1 MNSQPSL
8 IPAATAP
15 APNFDRLAHAYR
27 WMEWLTFGPYLH
39 RARCTFL
46 PELIQA
52 RRALVLGDGDGRF
65 TADLLDLNPSI
76 RIDAVDSSPAM
87 LRELLHRAGPNAT
100 RVRAHTADA
109 RTWLASLPASTQP
122 YDLVITHFFLDC
134 LTNKEI
140 RTLARIIRLNL
151 SPGAI
156 WVVSDFAIPPGAYGN
171 LIARPLVSLLYTA
184 FGLLTGL
191 RTQQLPDYSST
202 IRYSGFTLAA
212 RKTNLGGLLAS
223 EIWQKRQR
231 DSDANVTAV
240 LKSAS

>member
-8 IPAATAP
+8 APAAAAP
-15 APNFDRLAHAYR
+15 VPNFDRLAHAYR
-27 WMEWLTFGPYLH
+27 WMEWFTFGPYLH
-39 RARCTFL
+39 RARCAFL

-52 RRALVLGDGDGRF
+52 RHALILGDGDGRF

-87 LRELLHRAGPNAT
+87 LRVLLHRAGPNAV
-100 RVRAHTADA
+100 RVRTHTADA
-109 RTWLASLPASTQP
+109 RTWLASLPTTTQP

-171 LIARPLVSLLYTA
+171 VIARPLVSLLYTA
-184 FGLLTGL
+184 FGFLTGL
-191 RTQQLPDYSST
+191 RTHQLPDYSNA
-202 IRYSGFTLAA
+202 IRYSGFILAA
-212 RKTNLGGLLAS
+212 RKTNLGGLVAS
-223 EIWQKRQR
+223 ELWQKRQR

-240 LKSAS
+240 LKSAG